1 MNNINYLLKA
11 MHDPSSV
18 YDSPM
23 DILED
28 NELTREQ
35 KIKILRQWEYDA
47 KELEVADQE
56 NMLAANELSSP
67 GILQKQVLIAL
78 HALGEKAA
86 A

>member
-1 MNNINYLLKA
+1 